1 MDISINT
8 AHNVGIE
15 YKPAG
20 LIERIFATMIDFLMM
35 GGIILF
41 VVMISSKSLL
51 QNSVFIV
58 SLITILSC
66 YHLLFELCMDGK
78 SPGKMALHLQVV
90 RLDGNKLIFWD
101 YLLRWILRLI
111 DITICLGIVAI
122 TSIIVT
128 QKMQRL
134 GDIAS
139 GTIVI
144 RKKTAATLQQL
155 GTYAT
160 SDNYQIVFPQANL
173 LADKDIVIIKEVLAE
188 VEKNMEYRLLQ
199 PLVLKIKELTGIQ
212 TTMDNLRF
220 VQTILHDYNH
230 ITKQ

>member
-8 AHNVGIE
+8 AQNVGIE

-20 LIERIFATMIDFLMM
+20 LVERIFATMIDFLII
-35 GGIILF
+35 GGIVLF
-41 VVMISSKSLL
+41 VIMISSKFLQ

-58 SLITILSC
+58 SLTTILSC
-66 YHLLFELCMDGK
+66 YHLLFEFYMDGK

-90 RLDGNKLIFWD
+90 RLDGNKLLFWD
-101 YLLRWILRLI
+101 YLLRWMLRLI

-128 QKMQRL
+128 KKMQRL
-134 GDIAS
+134 GDIAA

-144 RKKTAATLQQL
+144 RQKAAATLQQL
-155 GTYAT
+155 EMYAT

-173 LADKDIVIIKEVLAE
+173 LSDKDIVIIKEVLAE

-220 VQTILHDYNH
+220 VQTILHDYNY